1 MNTPIHVRF
10 LFSFVCFSAH
20 SVLTSTYCFE
30 VLLFLL
36 CKINVGNFTPFSPA
50 LPKQLTELTQP
61 RPGGFSVAFLFVVIA
76 CIIDITLITGYAKC
90 LPNLINT
97 RWL

>member
-10 LFSFVCFSAH
+10 LFSFVCSSAN
-20 SVLTSTYCFE
+20 SVFTSTYYFK

-50 LPKQLTELTQP
+50 LPKLTELTQP

-76 CIIDITLITGYAKC
+76 CIIDINLITGYPKC